1 MRRAS
6 DIALFVLRLV
16 GYHYLRPKETGA
28 RDFVCP
34 DLPLRSF
41 GELLVL
47 LPCEDASLHPTE
59 APEPPDGGGDPVDEQ
74 VLELRPIGELGPQVF
89 VQLLQG
95 VGVFTGQEN
104 LLREQT
110 VPHRVQAVILA

>member
-1 MRRAS
+1 
-6 DIALFVLRLV
+6 VLRLA
-16 GYHYLRPKETGA
+16 GYHYLRPKETGV
-28 RDFVCP
+28 RDLVCP
-34 DLPLRSF
+34 GLPLRSF

-59 APEPPDGGGDPVDEQ
+59 APEPPGGGDPVAEQ
-74 VLELRPIGELGPQVF
+74 VLELPDRPELGPQVF

-104 LLREQT
+104 ILLKHP
-110 VPHRVQAVILA
+110 VPHRVQAVVLA